1 MYIIS
6 GRYKRRRLQFSGK
19 IRPTQARVKESV
31 FNVLGDIT
39 RKRVLDL
46 CCGTGQN
53 GLEAL
58 SRGALEAMFVDIDV
72 RCVISN
78 VNHLIDKGA
87 DIESCVQIKKKECRR
102 FISDSVKL
110 NLLYD
115 LIFFDPPWMMPLMY
129 EGTLNDL
136 FGFDILSDGG
146 VIVCEHP
153 KLMRVPQVCQ
163 NYQTYFYGNTGIT
176 FFKKSI

>member
-6 GRYKRRRLQFSGK
+6 GQYKRRRLQFSGK

-78 VNHLIDKGA
+78 VNHLIDKGPSQNFLFA
-87 DIESCVQIKKKECRR
+87 RSRLDC
-102 FISDSVKL
+102 F
-110 NLLYD
+110 LLY
-115 LIFFDPPWMMPLMY
+115 LFLQELMQPY
-129 EGTLNDL
+129 YRQYRQLHQ
-136 FGFDILSDGG
+136 IQQS
-146 VIVCEHP
+146 
-153 KLMRVPQVCQ
+153 K
-163 NYQTYFYGNTGIT
+163 
-176 FFKKSI
+176 